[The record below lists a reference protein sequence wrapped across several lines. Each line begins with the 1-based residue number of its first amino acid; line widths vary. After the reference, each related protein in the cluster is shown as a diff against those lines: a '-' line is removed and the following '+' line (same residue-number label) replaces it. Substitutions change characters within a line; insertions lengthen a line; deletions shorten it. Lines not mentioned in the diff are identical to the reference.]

1 MDNTMKACETIREN
15 YPVFFKENMWRVI
28 DICMNN
34 EEWSE
39 RVVIESRRDMMPRLQ
54 DIAHDIKG
62 LSLSSDHHFLPRI

>member
-15 YPVFFKENMWRVI
+15 YPVFFKENMWRIISTCV
-28 DICMNN
+28 DN

-39 RVVIESRRDMMPRLQ
+39 RIVTKSQEGVPRLQ

-62 LSLSSDHHFLPRI
+62 LSVDDELFLPRI

>member
-15 YPVFFKENMWRVI
+15 YPVFFKENMWAIISACV
-28 DICMNN
+28 DN

-39 RVVIESRRDMMPRLQ
+39 RIVTKSQEGVPRLQ

-62 LSLSSDHHFLPRI
+62 LSIDDELFLPRI